1 MANASNRAKVTDVEP
16 VASATPAVTEPEK
29 PVVVK
34 EIDPHQYVTVRNG
47 FQGML
52 IYKSK
57 RTGEKFIWSEFGE
70 EQEMELRELKDAKNS
85 SKKMFI
91 NNYFMFDEDWII
103 DYLGV
108 RNYYQN
114 GLHIEDFDNL
124 FKKSPAEIKRIVSKM
139 PSGQKNSISYRAK
152 QLILNGEIDSR
163 KTIAALEDALGIE
176 LIEQ

>member
-1 MANASNRAKVTDVEP
+1 MANASNRAKATDVEP
-16 VASATPAVTEPEK
+16 VTSAVPDATEVER

-34 EIDPHQYVTVRNG
+34 EIDPHQYVSVRNG

-114 GLHIEDFDNL
+114 GIHIEDFDSL
-124 FKKSPAEIKRIVSKM
+124 FKKTPAEIKKIISKM
-139 PSGQKNSISYRAK
+139 PEGQKNSISYRAR
-152 QLILNGEIDSR
+152 QLILEGEIDSR

>member
-1 MANASNRAKVTDVEP
+1 MANTSNRAKVADVE
-16 VASATPAVTEPEK
+16 SAVPAATEPEK
-29 PVVVK
+29 PVGVK
-34 EIDPHQYVTVRNG
+34 EIDSHQYVTVRNG

-91 NNYFMFDEDWII
+91 NNYFMFDEDWIV